1 MIAALES
8 AELAHARG
16 GGIPQVHEPT
26 YAGPPA
32 VDAWFLMGG
41 EIRWEALPAVAEL
54 LGVEDVEMLIH
65 GLVEI
70 REHFRRQRDAQANH

>member
-8 AELAHARG
+8 AELARSRG
-16 GGIPQVHEPT
+16 GLPEVNSTT
-26 YAGPPA
+26 YYGPPA

-41 EIRWEALPAVAEL
+41 EIHWDAIPALVEL
-54 LGVEDVEMLIH
+54 LGIDDVEMMIH

-70 REHFRRQRDAQANH
+70 REHFRRQRDAQTNH